1 MADFGEVRVYETNG
15 KTDLENLR
23 AIKTQEQ
30 DLKLAVVCGGDGTL
44 NICLNALH
52 NFSDLKFVFLPYGT
66 MNIFAREHRYPRSRV
81 KALRLMLEEGEERMI
96 YPGHTSQ
103 GVFMLMKS
111 VGFDSYLVYK
121 VEDRANKLKAY
132 CYFYAFLK
140 YALRYNFKRQFNV
153 VVDDD
158 KEYHGNFAVICN
170 CWKYGG
176 FLQLVPKASF
186 FDEFFYIFVFRGKNF
201 FSILR
206 LCIQVFFKRHRQS
219 SRVDIIRGKK
229 VRIEGE
235 GYTQMDGEKGN
246 PLPVEMKKE
255 KGVTFVL
262 P

>member
-1 MADFGEVRVYETNG
+1 M
-15 KTDLENLR
+15 
-23 AIKTQEQ
+23 KTQEQ